1 MDPLTT
7 AAVALGTVVG
17 TKVLEKTGEN
27 VGQALWDKV
36 AKFLESLKQE
46 SPDTVTAIER
56 ASEQPLDY
64 GEAVL
69 EIESAAKTN
78 SEIARNLEELAAA
91 GKANPHP
98 KFAEVMEEI
107 KEALKSQQSKVE
119 NYAKVAEEIKA
130 EKGAMVAQKIEIREQ
145 NNTYN

>member
-27 VGQALWDKV
+27 VGQVLWDKG
-36 AKFLESLKQE
+36 ANFLESLKQE
-46 SPDTVTAIER
+46 SPDTVTAIEKLP
-56 ASEQPLDY
+56 EQPLDY
-64 GEAVL
+64 GQAVL
-69 EIESAAKTN
+69 EVESAAKNN
-78 SEIARNLEELAAA
+78 SEIARTMEELAAA

-107 KEALKSQQSKVE
+107 KEALKSHQSKVE

-130 EKGAMVAQKIEIREQ
+130 EKGAMVAQKIEIQ
-145 NNTYN
+145 QQTNTYN